1 MVLLRLYGEIEETI
15 ISKELAIKICNLS
28 NEVEIRELQQ
38 AIENECCLREH
49 LLEENKK
56 WGISCKGI
64 EALNPDDL
72 VKKLGWNEAG
82 VPSYKIIAE
91 HVIEIQAIDCDE
103 SELRNKNECTCNP
116 SCEMEYAERFM
127 HFCKELKFSRPFPGI
142 LYTSNDYIG
151 DKPHILDYMKY
162 DLEHKGNE
170 SDSELKLS
178 IQELVKIGADID
190 RFLQDSRGNRS
201 LEDFWLFDYIVDALM
216 YLNRRGTA
224 YHIFKLMS
232 LIEMLIIKPNGSGK
246 TVGQMETK
254 LPLFLPKEMVP
265 ETKCIEF
272 STMMRRLRNKIA
284 HGNVSE
290 VLRILQ
296 EYRDMFP
303 ASRCDNRSASY
314 LYIDEYSVDTKTY
327 FDIGYIL
334 ECALSRIL
342 QLMIR
347 DKLAWKNLKNKE

>member
-15 ISKELAIKICNLS
+15 ISKELAIKISNLS

-38 AIENECCLREH
+38 AIDNECCLREH

-56 WGISCKGI
+56 LGISCKDI

-72 VKKLGWNEAG
+72 VKKLGWNVAE

-116 SCEMEYAERFM
+116 SCEMEYAERFVR
-127 HFCKELKFSRPFPGI
+127 FCEELKFSRPFPGI

-162 DLEHKGNE
+162 DLEHKGIK

-201 LEDFWLFDYIVDALM
+201 LEDFWLFDYIVEALM
-216 YLNRRGTA
+216 YLNRRGSA

-246 TVGQMETK
+246 TVGQMERK

-265 ETKCIEF
+265 ETKRIEF
-272 STMMRRLRNKIA
+272 SKMMRRLRNNIA
-284 HGNVSE
+284 HGNVSK

-296 EYRDMFP
+296 DYRDMFP

-334 ECALSRIL
+334 EYALSSIL

-347 DKLAWKNLKNKE
+347 DKSVWKILKNKE